1 MNGKLDRLLVQ
12 AAAMRRA
19 SSGSRSGS
27 GASRREGPG
36 LFARLADLYARME
49 TAYNECSRQ
58 TGLSCS
64 GCPTNCCTSYF
75 RHHTYIEWSY
85 LWRGLSELPE
95 KQRALF
101 TKQAELYVRDAR
113 QSLAKG
119 VPPTTMCPLNAKG
132 LCALYP
138 HRLMICRM
146 HGTRNTFRLPD
157 GGVRTFPGCAR
168 CSALWEKQQ
177 RERED
182 SPESELPSLPTL
194 DRTPFY
200 AELADLEREF
210 TGKSP
215 ALLPRVDLT
224 LAEMIVMG
232 PPRVR

>member
-1 MNGKLDRLLVQ
+1 MNDKLDRLLAQ
-12 AAAMRRA
+12 AAAMRRT
-19 SSGSRSGS
+19 SSGNRS
-27 GASRREGPG
+27 SRREGQG
-36 LFARLADLYARME
+36 LFARLSDLYTRME
-49 TAYNECSRQ
+49 AAYNECARQ
-58 TGLSCS
+58 TGLSCV

-85 LWRGLSELPE
+85 LWRGLAELPE

-101 TKQAELYVRDAR
+101 TTQAEQYVRDAR
-113 QSLAKG
+113 QSLAG
-119 VPPTTMCPLNAKG
+119 GIPPTAMCPLNAEG

-168 CSALWEKQQ
+168 CSALWEEKQ

-182 SPESELPSLPTL
+182 RPEAEAPSLPTL

-200 AELADLEREF
+200 TELAALEREF
-210 TGKSP
+210 TGQAP
-215 ALLPRVDLT
+215 APLPRVDLT